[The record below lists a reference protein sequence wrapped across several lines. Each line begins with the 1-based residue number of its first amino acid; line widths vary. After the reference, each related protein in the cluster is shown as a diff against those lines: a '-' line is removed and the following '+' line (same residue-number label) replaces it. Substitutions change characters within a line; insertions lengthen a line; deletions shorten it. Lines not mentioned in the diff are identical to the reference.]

1 MLETERNT
9 LIDRTAALNEQLNA
23 RTANNDE
30 CQGRIHTAQT
40 DISRLKSQIHGLD
53 IEINNFE
60 KANAALVED

>member
-1 MLETERNT
+1 M
-9 LIDRTAALNEQLNA
+9 NEQLTA
-23 RTANNDE
+23 RTANCDE